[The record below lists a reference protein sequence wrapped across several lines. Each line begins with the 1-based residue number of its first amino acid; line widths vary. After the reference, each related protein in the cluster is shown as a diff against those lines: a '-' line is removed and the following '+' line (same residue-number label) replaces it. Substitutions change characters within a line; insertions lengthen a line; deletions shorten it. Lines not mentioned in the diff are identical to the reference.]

1 MVGRLTTVDFALG
14 VLEEGGE
21 IIIASMLI
29 AVFFD
34 HTFPER
40 SFAFGAPAAVRS
52 ATCA

>member
-1 MVGRLTTVDFALG
+1 M
-14 VLEEGGE
+14 EEGGE

-29 AVFFD
+29 AVFYN

-40 SFAFGAPAAVRS
+40 SFALAAPAAVRS